1 MPNNGIS
8 NSDLLDLQRTTLENL
23 PKLDF
28 ETALTYQ
35 NYIAVNEWF
44 KQEKIQVDSGTSIK
58 RNILLDN
65 SGNASYVRLYGRTA
79 INVTDVQKQITAP
92 WVQVRTH
99 YSIDRREVLR
109 NRSPAR
115 YIELLKS
122 RRLDAML
129 SLADTIERT
138 AWGTPNNT
146 ADDLLPRGLSY
157 WLNKVIPNGGTSYDS
172 TIDIAGDFSG
182 RRINYG
188 DGTFSVVDKGGL
200 SPTAE
205 KKWRNYADVYAT
217 VSTSDLVRKLRAAF
231 YATSFIS
238 PMIAKDLKEGPASKY
253 KLYTGRSVAV
263 ALDELSQTQNVGS
276 DLLAGDLAKFHG
288 VSVFKRVP
296 IVYAPVLDADTTNPI
311 YGVNHNQFFPI
322 VMEGDWLRES
332 EPMSDVETHDVS
344 TTFVD
349 SSFQIFCKNVR
360 DGGFVIHTAQAG

>member
-1 MPNNGIS
+1 MPSNGIS

-35 NYIAVNEWF
+35 NYIALNQWF
-44 KQEKIQVDSGTSIK
+44 SKEKIQVDSGTSIK

-122 RRLDAML
+122 RRLDGML
-129 SLADTIERT
+129 ALADLIERT
-138 AWGTPNNT
+138 SWGTPQNT
-146 ADDLLPRGLSY
+146 SDDLNPRGLAY
-157 WLNKVIPNGGTSYDS
+157 WISKVVPSNAGSYDAA
-172 TIDIAGDFSG
+172 IDVAGTFCG

-188 DGTFSVVDKGGL
+188 DGTFSYTDKGGIN
-200 SPTAE
+200 PTAE
-205 KKWRNYADVYAT
+205 GKWRNYADVYSA
-217 VSTSDLVRKLRAAF
+217 VSTSDLVRKLRSAF
-231 YATSFIS
+231 YATSFQS
-238 PMIAKDLKEGPASKY
+238 PMVAKDLKEGPASKY

-296 IVYAPVLDADTTNPI
+296 IIYAPVLDADATNPI
-311 YGVNHNQFFPI
+311 YGVNHAKFFPI

-344 TTFVD
+344 TTFID
-349 SSFQIFCKNVR
+349 SSFQLFSNNVR
-360 DGGFVIHTAQAG
+360 DGGFVLHTAQAG